1 MAYKEEQKDLYPLGY
16 NSRAGLIDSD
26 IGESKPNQEAPMNQP
41 TVRIEEREHWGR
53 KLDFLLSCIG
63 YAVGLG
69 NVWRF
74 PYLCYN
80 NGGGKLVFLFVGKD
94 HHRVLKIYYK

>member
-1 MAYKEEQKDLYPLGY
+1 MAVQDGKTNLELHPVATPSNITLTRGDVTQDESPAVAEKE
-16 NSRAGLIDSD
+16 SVV
-26 IGESKPNQEAPMNQP
+26 
-41 TVRIEEREHWGR
+41 VREVWGS
-53 KLDFLLSCIG
+53 KLDFILSCVG

-80 NGGGKLVFLFVGKD
+80 NGGGMLW
-94 HHRVLKIYYK
+94 IYFCLC